1 MSYHPDLPLSCLF
14 QAPRGAGQL
23 NHFGQYVMLGLRVP
37 NADIPAYFLM
47 VKR

>member
-1 MSYHPDLPLSCLF
+1 MGYPRQAVTLSF
-14 QAPRGAGQL
+14 SGPAGQRQF